1 MTKVREQAMVQSI
14 HPLDGGYGGYIETL
28 EDIRSYIDSEP
39 ASTREDLRS
48 WYCKKYGPGNATTG
62 INSLFR
68 SGLLAE
74 DDGHIECMFP
84 KGRSRNRRVV
94 KIINDHVVYVL
105 DMLNEARNGATY
117 EYLHDIGKTKYGLS
131 DRSNINQIWWR
142 RGWLESAK
150 VLEDREGQFFAAD
163 LGRKILDEHFGASP
177 RPRTRKRATPKESSA
192 EFGGK
197 GEGVNHRTLKE
208 YVCNIAEKVC
218 RAKLDRREV
227 EYRLP
232 SGDEVD
238 VTAWNA
244 RTIWHIEVKSRTS
257 KDPDLKRGLY
267 QCVKYGAVG
276 KAMEKAD
283 DSNRK
288 VKSLLVVESKLSKQ
302 VRDLA
307 DELDIHVYE
316 LTPVMRCEL
325 KNHRADLAT

>member
-1 MTKVREQAMVQSI
+1 MADKRKSI

-28 EDIRSYIDSEP
+28 EDIRSYIDSES
-39 ASTREDLRS
+39 ASKREDLRS
-48 WYCKKYGPGNATTG
+48 WYCKEYGPGNATSG

-94 KIINDHVVYVL
+94 EIINDHIVYFL
-105 DMLNEARNGATY
+105 DMLNEARDGATY
-117 EYLHDIGKTKYGLS
+117 EHLHEVGKTKYGLS

-150 VLEDREGQFFAAD
+150 VLQDRDGQFFATD
-163 LGRKILDEHFGASP
+163 LGRKILDEHFGIPAVKGTKASKNTKVNP
-177 RPRTRKRATPKESSA
+177 A

-197 GEGVNHRTLKE
+197 GEGADHRTLKE

-218 RAKLDRREV
+218 RAKVARREV
-227 EYRLP
+227 EYPLP
-232 SGDEVD
+232 SGDKVD

-257 KDPDLKRGLY
+257 RDPDLERGLY

-276 KAMEKAD
+276 KAMEKVE

-316 LTPVMRCEL
+316 LTPVMRREL
-325 KNHRADLAT
+325 KHHRADLAT

>member
-1 MTKVREQAMVQSI
+1 MVQSI

-94 KIINDHVVYVL
+94 EIIHDHVVYVL
-105 DMLNEARNGATY
+105 DMLNEARDGATY
-117 EYLHDIGKTKYGLS
+117 EHLHKIGKRKYGLGNK
-131 DRSNINQIWWR
+131 SNINQIWWR
-142 RGWLESAK
+142 RGWLESAQ
-150 VLEDREGQFFAAD
+150 VLEHRDGQLYATN
-163 LGRKILDEHFGASP
+163 LGRKILDEHFGAFPQS
-177 RPRTRKRATPKESSA
+177 RTRKRPRTPKESST

-197 GEGVNHRTLKE
+197 GEGMNHRTLKE

-232 SGDEVD
+232 SADEVD

-276 KAMEKAD
+276 KAMEKAE

-316 LTPVMRCEL
+316 LTPVMRREL
-325 KNHRADLAT
+325 KNQRADLAT